1 MKCNYCNEID
11 TLEHH
16 LIHCIISRQ
25 IWDHLIQWI
34 SDKLMVKYSL
44 TECEILFG
52 IPFMNSVDLQIINFL
67 ILFTKW
73 FINQKRTSKLHLY
86 FIEVLSGL
94 KAKIETI
101 MQSNTLNSRQHLE
114 WQVILKD
121 SL

>member
-1 MKCNYCNEID
+1 
-11 TLEHH
+11 
-16 LIHCIISRQ
+16 
-25 IWDHLIQWI
+25 
-34 SDKLMVKYSL
+34 MVRYSL

-52 IPFMNSVDLQIINFL
+52 IPFMNSIDLQIINFL

-73 FINQKRTSKLHLY
+73 FINQKKTSKLQLY

-94 KAKIETI
+94 KSKIETI
-101 MQSNTLNSRQHLE
+101 MLSNTLNSRQHLE